1 MKRQIKSSKGYITTD
16 QATIGSGL
24 RRLYHSQQFQAFVT
38 TVLGEKSLYPYA
50 DSLSS
55 INVNY
60 AHDGQELGRH
70 FENSS
75 FAIPLLSQAPIVG
88 VFEYM
93 PNFRDTAAEEMN
105 FTGVADV
112 LDGKTPVKI
121 SEMQSGTF
129 LLFCGRNSL
138 HGVTPTFGERT
149 RLLVVLAYNDVP
161 DVRLSEGNPMIFY
174 GRVGTQ

>member
-16 QATIGSGL
+16 QAIIGSGL
-24 RRLYHSQQFQAFVT
+24 RTLYHSQQFRAFVT
-38 TVLGEKSLYPYA
+38 TVLGEKFLYPYA

-60 AHDGQELGRH
+60 AHDGQELSRH
-70 FENSS
+70 FDNSS
-75 FAIPLLSQAPIVG
+75 FAIKLLLQAPIVG
-88 VFEYM
+88 VFEYIR
-93 PNFRDTAAEEMN
+93 NFRDSAAEEIN

-129 LLFCGRNSL
+129 CCFFGRNSI
-138 HGVTPTFGERT
+138 HGVTPTFG
-149 RLLVVLAYNDVP
+149 
-161 DVRLSEGNPMIFY
+161 
-174 GRVGTQ
+174 